1 MLQQH
6 VWKMRGSDEIFRRTF
21 FIVMVVKC
29 WNKLSRDD
37 VESVSL
43 EVFKTQLDVALSSVI

>member
-6 VWKMRGSDEIFRRTF
+6 VWKMRGFDEIFRRTF
-21 FIVMVVKC
+21 FTVMVVEC

-43 EVFKTQLDVALSSVI
+43 EAFKTQLDVALSSVI

>member
-1 MLQQH
+1 
-6 VWKMRGSDEIFRRTF
+6 MRGSDENFRRTF